1 MAAGDGCRQDSPIW
15 HTLRIHTKG
24 KQIRRTELQA
34 IANNHPF
41 IHTDMGLCASIPEEE
56 KIARAKDRAI
66 ANQLRMS
73 RKEDETVTKL
83 LLLGAGQSG
92 KSTFFKQMKN
102 LYTQSKWTPAEL
114 SMKKSDIYRNIISSL
129 RTLIT
134 ETIDPSSTGVKP
146 LEYEG
151 DVKSYVEKLKSM
163 IGTFPIDENI
173 GGMMKAIWKDPN
185 TQKTFER
192 SSDFQLNDNT
202 SYYLNKIDEIS
213 KSDYTPTL
221 QDVLHVRI
229 RTSGIVE
236 AHFKIDNQPFRMFD
250 VGGQRNE
257 RKKWIHCFED
267 VTAVLYVCSLSGYDQ
282 VCYEDSNQNRLV
294 ESLDLFERTRA
305 SKWFKN
311 TPFIL
316 FLNKD
321 DLFREKIK
329 KVDLRNTEK
338 KWFLQYNGGTNYEAA
353 RLFIQQKFDEKLDD
367 EKQQL
372 YSHFT
377 TAVDSGNV
385 KHVFNSCK
393 SIFLNQNLQD
403 AGFME

>member
-1 MAAGDGCRQDSPIW
+1 MEA
-15 HTLRIHTKG
+15 
-24 KQIRRTELQA
+24 
-34 IANNHPF
+34 
-41 IHTDMGLCASIPEEE
+41 PEH
-56 KIARAKDRAI
+56 A
-66 ANQLRMS
+66 
-73 RKEDETVTKL
+73 
-83 LLLGAGQSG
+83 
-92 KSTFFKQMKN
+92 
-102 LYTQSKWTPAEL
+102 
-114 SMKKSDIYRNIISSL
+114 
-129 RTLIT
+129 
-134 ETIDPSSTGVKP
+134 
-146 LEYEG
+146 
-151 DVKSYVEKLKSM
+151 
-163 IGTFPIDENI
+163 
-173 GGMMKAIWKDPN
+173 
-185 TQKTFER
+185 KTFER

-202 SYYLNKIDEIS
+202 SYYLKSDEIS

-257 RKKWIHCFED
+257 RKKDTLLED

-311 TPFIL
+311 TSFIL

-353 RLFIQQKFDEKLDD
+353 RLFIQQKSTKNLM
-367 EKQQL
+367 
-372 YSHFT
+372 T
-377 TAVDSGNV
+377 
-385 KHVFNSCK
+385 K
-393 SIFLNQNLQD
+393 SNNCIPILPPPLIL
-403 AGFME
+403 GM